1 MKRRLYAACASV
13 LMLAM
18 LPLNGLSAFAEA
30 ISPDAPVPDWVPTD
44 FMSAMEFRNTY
55 GATHI
60 ADDRICIVERQETRE
75 GLPIPRRSPRPAKWM
90 HLTESTVM

>member
-44 FMSAMEFRNTY
+44 FLSAMEFRNTY

-60 ADDRICIVERQETRE
+60 ENGLICIVFPESVAKDSKEETY
-75 GLPIPRRSPRPAKWM
+75 GYKLQPSS
-90 HLTESTVM
+90 HL